1 LNLALDDV
9 RRFGNRPELRAF
21 VIESMAI
28 AAGLNSDFKKSVRK
42 IHQSRQLVA
51 EHLSTVL
58 PSMTTSVQQRYLQKT
73 YSDGFHAALS
83 LGLHQKD
90 SPRAA
95 FCSSDWLI
103 NGKALSQ
110 EVAAES
116 ALLSTPEAT
125 PLVQKLR
132 TVRDAVSRLW
142 SQDPEMSRQTSRERL
157 AELESQEKTVQ
168 QKIMALSARSKLG
181 QKWVTTGEIMS
192 RLNEETVFVNV
203 AKFRVRDLKQF
214 KADGGKERYVAWVL
228 PPAGLGSVEIVDLG
242 SADEI
247 ESLVAEFKRQVE
259 LDGKSRSSLE
269 FSGGDTN
276 KRNDANVKKAA
287 KRLSEAIVAPLESYI
302 KKFKNLYV
310 SPDGQLWNIP
320 WDALIT
326 QDGKFLIESVQTTYI
341 VSGRELGLQK
351 DDAQQEWGKSAIF
364 ANPNFNLGV
373 EQILKSTNS
382 SGSRAR
388 APTIAVFS
396 ELPGTAKEASWV
408 APSIEKFTQE
418 KCRLYTWDRA
428 QESFFK
434 QLHRPKI
441 LVLST
446 HGFYT
451 KLSAASVNEYS
462 LQNPLVR
469 CGLALA
475 GANNRRKIS
484 VSDREDGV
492 LTGLE
497 IIGTD
502 LRGTQLVVLSA
513 CQTGTGELNDGEGV
527 AGLRQAFQLAGA
539 KSVVSSLWNV
549 ADEETAILMR
559 EFFQELSLQDSAA
572 TAFRNAQL
580 SRIEALR
587 KRDGFASPYY
597 WAPFTFSGI
606 E

>member
-1 LNLALDDV
+1 
-9 RRFGNRPELRAF
+9 
-21 VIESMAI
+21 
-28 AAGLNSDFKKSVRK
+28 
-42 IHQSRQLVA
+42 
-51 EHLSTVL
+51 
-58 PSMTTSVQQRYLQKT
+58 
-73 YSDGFHAALS
+73 
-83 LGLHQKD
+83 
-90 SPRAA
+90 
-95 FCSSDWLI
+95 LI

-116 ALLSTPEAT
+116 ALLSTPEAA

-132 TVRDAVSRLW
+132 ATRDKVSRLW

-157 AELESQEKTVQ
+157 SELESEEKETQ
-168 QKIMALSARSKLG
+168 QKIMALSSRSKLG

-192 RLNEETVFVNV
+192 RLSDETVFVNV
-203 AKFRVRDLKQF
+203 AKFSVRDLNQF
-214 KADGGKERYVAWVL
+214 KVDKGEERYVAWIV
-228 PPAGLGSVEIVDLG
+228 PPAGLGNVEIVDLG
-242 SADEI
+242 RADEI
-247 ESLVAEFKRQVE
+247 ESLVAEFKKQVE
-259 LDGKSRSSLE
+259 LDGKSRSSLQI
-269 FSGGDTN
+269 GGGNETASN
-276 KRNDANVKKAA
+276 GRELKKTA
-287 KRLSEAIVAPLESYI
+287 KKLSDKLVVPLKSYVD
-302 KKFKNLYV
+302 KFKNLHV

-320 WDALIT
+320 WDALVT
-326 QDGKFLIESVQTTYI
+326 EDGKFLIESVQITYI
-341 VSGRELGLQK
+341 VSGRELGLQEN
-351 DDAQQEWGKSAIF
+351 DIQSEFGKSTIF

-373 EQILKSTNS
+373 EQILNS
-382 SGSRAR
+382 SNGSGSRTR
-388 APTIAVFS
+388 APTSALFS
-396 ELPGTAKEASWV
+396 ELPGTAKEASWIE
-408 APSIEKFTQE
+408 PSIEKFTKE

-446 HGFYT
+446 HGFFT
-451 KLSAASVNEYS
+451 KLSDTTVDEYA

-475 GANNRRKIS
+475 GVNNRMKIS
-484 VSDREDGV
+484 EANREDGL

-513 CQTGTGELNDGEGV
+513 CQTGTGELNDGEGI

-559 EFFQELSLQDSAA
+559 EFFHELSSQDSAS

-580 SRIEALR
+580 SRIDALR
-587 KRDGFASPYY
+587 KRDGFASPYF
-597 WAPFTFSGI
+597 WAAFTYTGT